1 LEKIIWENTAT
12 IHNVLNKKT
21 LKSYILNKLNIKKIK
36 STDIILE
43 KKTKKNREKKPCW
56 KYCSNSQCFVMKA
69 TMLPHMI

>member
-21 LKSYILNKLNIKKIK
+21 LKNYILNKLNIKKIK

-43 KKTKKNREKKPCW
+43 KKNKKKTKKKTGKK
-56 KYCSNSQCFVMKA
+56 NHVGNIVA
-69 TMLPHMI
+69 IHNVL

>member
-43 KKTKKNREKKPCW
+43 KKNKKKTGKKNHVG
-56 KYCSNSQCFVMKA
+56 NIVA
-69 TMLPHMI
+69 IHNVL